1 MYRFHH
7 WRAQIQDA
15 SSEGAIARL
24 IQDYRLTLSPVMV
37 ESLPK
42 VCREALGNPN
52 LSHAALTLLQ
62 AEMGFT
68 GPPEVK
74 ALLHEIANTYA
85 AASVRVAGFRSMA

>member
-1 MYRFHH
+1 MYHFHH

-15 SSEGAIARL
+15 YSESAIAR
-24 IQDYRLTLSPVMV
+24 IVQDYGLTLSPVMV
-37 ESLPK
+37 ESLPEA
-42 VCREALGNPN
+42 CREALSDPN

-62 AEMGFT
+62 AEMGFK

-74 ALLHEIANTYA
+74 ALLREIANTYA